1 MYFDRYFGSHAMLCR
16 HFVLFFFFKCHVIKI
31 SKMFGD
37 FVDDFVSLCQGLL
50 PTSRHLENRRGEGPG
65 DEVG

>member
-1 MYFDRYFGSHAMLCR
+1 
-16 HFVLFFFFKCHVIKI
+16 
-31 SKMFGD
+31 MFGD

-65 DEVG
+65 DEVVSKTALNNVCACVNSGGSMF